1 MDSLEWINA
10 EIAKWQEILE
20 SFKEQL
26 KQVKGTRN
34 EQVTLNH
41 IECYE
46 LKLKYLQQIKNK
58 LEAWKVINEEFIIKP
73 YYQVNGK
80 YPAIMIRHRTED
92 DEFCRRGVSQEK
104 YNIVEKA
111 LEVK

>member
-1 MDSLEWINA
+1 MNSLEWINA
-10 EIAKWQEILE
+10 EITKWQEILE

-46 LKLKYLQQIKNK
+46 LKLKYLQQIKSE
-58 LEAWKVINEEFIIKP
+58 LEAWEVCKTDNSILYVLQTLAKGESIDWHRLPEEKQIKL
-73 YYQVNGK
+73 K
-80 YPAIMIRHRTED
+80 
-92 DEFCRRGVSQEK
+92 
-104 YNIVEKA
+104 KA
-111 LEVK
+111 LEVNEDAISK